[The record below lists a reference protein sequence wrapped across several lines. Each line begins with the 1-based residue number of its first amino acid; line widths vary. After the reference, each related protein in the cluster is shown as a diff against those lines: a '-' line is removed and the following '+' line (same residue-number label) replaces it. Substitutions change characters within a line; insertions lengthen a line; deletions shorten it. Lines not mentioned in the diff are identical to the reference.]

1 MLFKYPRK
9 VKKTLKSAKTLSGDV
24 YSFVVRDARSFIEQ
38 LYYQTGMPRERIR
51 LVDEEKQL
59 RSYNDVLSPDVL
71 YSIIVLDQVTFDGV
85 SPCHNEDCDEIPKA
99 YTPFFRKDG
108 VWVHD
113 PFDRYDDYEDGYYP
127 RGDSVLTIEESW
139 IAMEQALEQDLAKNN
154 IPVLPQTVF
163 EVDEDEY
170 SNTVDWDCEE
180 YIIYYLRKE
189 EVGWSRHI
197 CMMGMNPHS
206 CAPLCS
212 DVTFNQPRGSEI
224 HINHHDD

>member
-1 MLFKYPRK
+1 MLFNYPRK

-85 SPCHNEDCDEIPKA
+85 SPCQNIYCREIHDA

-113 PFDRYDDYEDGYYP
+113 PYDSYDEYEYGYYP

-139 IAMEQALEQDLAKNN
+139 IAMEQALEQYMAKNN
-154 IPVLPQTVF
+154 IPVLTQTVF

-170 SNTVDWDCEE
+170 SITIAENCEE
-180 YIIYYLRKE
+180 YVKYYLRKE

-197 CMMGMNPHS
+197 CMIGHHGCS
-206 CAPLCS
+206 PLCS
-212 DVTFNQPRGSEI
+212 DVTFRQPRGSNI
-224 HINHHDD
+224 CICHHDD